1 MSLLPTSPERMVA
14 MRYLRTRE
22 KDGFISFIAI
32 FSLIGVALGVATL
45 IVVLSVMNGFRG
57 QLYDRILGMNGHI
70 QIAPEKGVIA
80 DWESV
85 AERVARVPFVMAVAP
100 VAERQTML
108 TTETTTRALTLR
120 GIRAEDLEQRAII
133 VQNIVSGSLAGFTD
147 KNSPIVLGERLR
159 QGLGLRVGEQIR
171 VVAYMRDDKG
181 GVQTRSVTYEIVASF
196 LTRRFEFDNALGFV
210 PLDLFQEDFGLA
222 EDAVTS
228 IDIMVADPAQA
239 AAMVPQ
245 VREALD
251 REGLRVSD
259 WRTRNAR
266 LVGALELERVMMF
279 LILGLIVLVA
289 SMNVIASFT
298 MLVRT
303 KGRGIAILRTMGA
316 TRGGVVRI
324 FFLASASVG
333 VVGTLAGA
341 AVGLLI
347 CANMKPI
354 GAFLTQITGGPLRGG
369 AEVEFLAT
377 LPVRVQAGEVAS
389 ILVLALAL
397 SLAAAIYPA
406 RRAARLD
413 PVEALRYE

>member
-1 MSLLPTSPERMVA
+1 MTLFPTKPERMIA
-14 MRYLRTRE
+14 LRYLRTRE

-57 QLYDRILGMNGHI
+57 ELYNRILGMNGHI
-70 QIAPEKGVIA
+70 QVAPEKGVLA
-80 DWESV
+80 DWETLAGRLATIPGVTSV
-85 AERVARVPFVMAVAP
+85 APT
-100 VAERQTML
+100 AERQTMI
-108 TTETTTRALTLR
+108 TADAITRAITIR
-120 GIRAEDLEQRAII
+120 GVRPEDLETRDI
-133 VQNIVSGSLAGFTD
+133 VARNLTSGSLAEFTS
-147 KNSPIVLGERLR
+147 KPNPIVIGDRLR
-159 QGLGLRVGEQIR
+159 QALGLQLGGQLRVI
-171 VVAYMRDDKG
+171 AYVRDDKG
-181 GVQTRSVTYEIVASF
+181 AVQTRPVTYEVVATF
-196 LTRRFEFDNALGFV
+196 LSRRYEFDMTLGFI

-222 EDAVTS
+222 EDAVTA
-228 IDIMVADPAQA
+228 IDIMVDDPARA
-239 AAMVPQ
+239 ADMVPL
-245 VREALD
+245 VRQKLERD
-251 REGLRVSD
+251 GLRVSD

-316 TRGGVVRI
+316 TRGGVVRV

-333 VVGTLAGA
+333 VVGTLLGAGL
-341 AVGLLI
+341 GLLI
-347 CANMKPI
+347 CGNMKSL
-354 GAFLTQITGGPLRGG
+354 GAVLTAVTGGPMRSG
-369 AEVEFLAT
+369 EVDFLAS
-377 LPVRVQAGEVAS
+377 LPVRVQFSEVAA

>member
-1 MSLLPTSPERMVA
+1 MASVFPSRAERMIA
-14 MRYLRTRE
+14 LRYLRTRE
-22 KDGFISFIAI
+22 KDGFISFIAM

-57 QLYDRILGMNGHI
+57 ELLDRILGMNGHI
-70 QIAPEKGVIA
+70 QVAPEKGVITG
-80 DWESV
+80 WEKLSQRLAV
-85 AERVARVPFVMAVAP
+85 VPFVMSIEP
-100 VAERQTML
+100 IAERQTML
-108 TTETTTRALTLR
+108 TVDSATRPLTLR
-120 GIRAEDLEQRAII
+120 GVRPQDLERRDII
-133 VQNIVSGSLAGFTD
+133 TRNLSGGSLKAFED
-147 KNSPIVLGERLR
+147 KVNPIIIGERLR
-159 QGLGLRVGEQIR
+159 QSLALRYGDQIR
-171 VVAYMRDDKG
+171 VIAYTRDDRG
-181 GVQTRSVTYEIVASF
+181 AVQTRPVTYEVVASF
-196 LTRRFEFDNALGFV
+196 ETRRYEFDTGLGFI
-210 PLDLFQEDFGLA
+210 PLDLFQEDFGMPD
-222 EDAVTS
+222 DAVTAL
-228 IDIMVADPAQA
+228 DIMVADPQQA
-239 AAMVPQ
+239 GAMVPQ
-245 VREALD
+245 LRERLD
-251 REGLRVSD
+251 RDGLRVTD

-266 LVGALELERVMMF
+266 LVGALELERVLMF

-341 AVGLLI
+341 ALGLLI
-347 CANMKPI
+347 CGNMKSI
-354 GAFLTQITGGPLRGG
+354 GVFLTTVTGGRSRGG
-369 AEVEFLAT
+369 EVEFLAN
-377 LPVRVQAGEVAS
+377 LPVHVQASEVAA

>member
-1 MSLLPTSPERMVA
+1 MTLFPSQSERMIA
-14 MRYLRTRE
+14 LRYLRTRE

-57 QLYDRILGMNGHI
+57 ELYNRILGMNGHVRV
-70 QIAPEKGVIA
+70 APEKGVLGE
-80 DWESV
+80 WEPL
-85 AERVARVPFVMAVAP
+85 AERLATIPGVRLVTPT
-100 VAERQTML
+100 AERQTMV
-108 TTETTTRALTLR
+108 TADTISRAITIR
-120 GIRAEDLEQRAII
+120 GIRPEDLESRDI
-133 VQNIVSGSLAGFTD
+133 VARNLTSGNLADFTS
-147 KNSPIVLGERLR
+147 KTNPIVIGDRLR
-159 QGLGLRVGEQIR
+159 QALGLRLGDQLR
-171 VVAYMRDDKG
+171 VIAYVRDEKG
-181 GVQTRSVTYEIVASF
+181 AVQTRPVTYEVVATF
-196 LTRRFEFDNALGFV
+196 LSRRSEFDLTLGFI

-222 EDAVTS
+222 EDAVTAL
-228 IDIMVADPAQA
+228 DIMIDDPSRAADVVS
-239 AAMVPQ
+239 MVRQ
-245 VREALD
+245 KLERD
-251 REGLRVSD
+251 GLRVSD

-266 LVGALELERVMMF
+266 LVGALDLERVMMF

-333 VVGTLAGA
+333 VVGTLIGA
-341 AVGLLI
+341 ALGLLI
-347 CANMKPI
+347 CASMQSI
-354 GAFLTQITGGPLRGG
+354 GAALTAITGGPMRSS
-369 AEVEFLAT
+369 EVDFLAT
-377 LPVRVQAGEVAS
+377 LPVRVQTSEVIS
-389 ILVLALAL
+389 ILALALVL

-406 RRAARLD
+406 RRAASLD